1 MKTVGERIR
10 QAREAKG
17 WSGEK
22 LALRV
27 GYKTQSGISNLE
39 ARATGSGGNK
49 IGAIAQALSVS
60 LDWLMNGPDSE
71 NVPFLAPSLL
81 QHLDAAYTTTVK
93 EPELSL
99 YKLPEARQD
108 RVTEDLLRLWSQ
120 LDAEGKAHALSLLQG
135 FVAGRRP
142 HADGSASAMA
152 G

>member
-22 LALRV
+22 LAHKV

-60 LDWLMNGPDSE
+60 LDWLMNGPDAD
-71 NVPFLAPSLL
+71 NVPFLPPELP
-81 QHLDAAYTTTVK
+81 QHIDVEYATTTK
-93 EPELSL
+93 ESESGL
-99 YKLPEARQD
+99 YRLPEARQD

-142 HADGSASAMA
+142 HADGNASAMA